1 MLQLYYKGGLVMK
14 QKKLVAKMY
23 QACLDNDVKKVQELK
38 KKQFEKIIKRK
49 AQGKE
54 FDSKWH
60 VVTV

>member
-1 MLQLYYKGGLVMK
+1 MK